1 MNKEDINKLV
11 QLRQYL
17 INEYGKL
24 ADPTGTATM
33 MKEVDAGRVL
43 VASIRSLDDLLTG
56 HVQFESK

>member
-24 ADPTGTATM
+24 ADPRGTATM

>member
-1 MNKEDINKLV
+1 MNKDDINKLV

-17 INEYGKL
+17 IDEYGNL
-24 ADPTGTATM
+24 ADPHGTATM